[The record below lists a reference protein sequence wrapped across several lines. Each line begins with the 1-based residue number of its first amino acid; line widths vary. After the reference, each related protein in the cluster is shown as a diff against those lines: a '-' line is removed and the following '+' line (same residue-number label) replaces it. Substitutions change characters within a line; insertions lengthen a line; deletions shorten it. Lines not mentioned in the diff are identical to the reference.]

1 MVIIFFISPTLPC
14 VFLFKIEIIL
24 LSSKESKEFQKDNF
38 FKAYRLYQI
47 TDKVDSVFKL
57 DNTIFNQARF
67 SVINLIE
74 KSKKL
79 KNQISDFAMGV
90 N

>member
-1 MVIIFFISPTLPC
+1 MQDVENLYKQVKKYNSLGLELGDEKFC
-14 VFLFKIEIIL
+14 
-24 LSSKESKEFQKDNF
+24 KEFQKDNF

-57 DNTIFNQARF
+57 DNILFNHARF
-67 SVINLIE
+67 SAINLIE

-90 N
+90 S